1 MSVDTE
7 GEKGMKDYEKLSREH
22 FDEMADNYAAT
33 DGLYY
38 TPLPKL
44 ARDEATYRPRRDGL
58 RSDCRNA
65 KKKIAG
71 EFRNLRFSFRI
82 II

>member
-7 GEKGMKDYEKLSREH
+7 GEMGMKDYEKLSREH

-33 DGLYY
+33 DGRYY
-38 TPLPKL
+38 TPLPAL
-44 ARDEATYRPRRDGL
+44 ACDEAAYRPRRGCAPTAETL
-58 RSDCRNA
+58 R
-65 KKKIAG
+65 KKIAG